1 MLNNVQT
8 PQDPQIFPKKSPL
21 QQSPEFITLFAIIA
35 HILQHKFTFS
45 LIILCCIGLG
55 ATYLV
60 LTPKQYSADFV
71 ISPLQQEMTTGLSR
85 FGQSIN
91 LNLSQNALGGNSVI
105 FDKFINR
112 FSSATVAEAL
122 MRDSKIVHTIFASEW
137 NKEKNKWQMP
147 DNILYFIKSTFSNWL
162 GFGGYIPPNAARLAE
177 YVQKNVHLTDIKKT
191 KMLRVSIQHEDK
203 IFAQYFLEKLYKTTD
218 NQLRDL
224 RIKEI
229 KKSIDYIEK
238 RINTT
243 QFVARRRNL
252 NALIVSYDDE
262 IIMLENEQPFA
273 AEVVRPVTVS
283 YGYVSPRP
291 LKTLLIATLLGF
303 FISTGFLTINY
314 IHKHMKFS

>member
-1 MLNNVQT
+1 MLNNVHT
-8 PQDPQIFPKKSPL
+8 PQEAQILPKKFPS
-21 QQSPEFITLFAIIA
+21 QQSPEFITLFAIIS
-35 HILQHKFTFS
+35 HILQRKLIFS

-71 ISPLQQEMTTGLSR
+71 ISPLQQEMTTGLSQL
-85 FGQSIN
+85 GASIN

-105 FDKFINR
+105 FDKFVNR
-112 FSSATVAEAL
+112 FSSATVAEVL
-122 MRDSKIVHTIFASEW
+122 MADSKIVHTIFASEW
-137 NKEKNKWQMP
+137 NKEKNKWQVPNNM
-147 DNILYFIKSTFSNWL
+147 LYFMKSTVSNWL

-177 YVQKNVHLTDIKKT
+177 YVQKNVHLTEIKKT
-191 KMLRVSIQHEDK
+191 KMLRVSIEHEDK

-218 NQLRDL
+218 RQLRDL

-252 NALIVSYDDE
+252 NAIILSYDNE
-262 IIMLENEQPFA
+262 LIMLENEQPFA

-291 LKTLLIATLLGF
+291 FKTLLIATLLGF
-303 FISTGFLTINY
+303 FISTGLLTIHF
-314 IHKHMKFS
+314 IHKYMKN

>member
-1 MLNNVQT
+1 
-8 PQDPQIFPKKSPL
+8 
-21 QQSPEFITLFAIIA
+21 
-35 HILQHKFTFS
+35 
-45 LIILCCIGLG
+45 
-55 ATYLV
+55 V